1 MVAKFT
7 AFVFLVLLSTYVTL
21 EKKLH
26 LNNHKCLNKRMFV
39 LFMYLKN
46 IVNIKI

>member
-26 LNNHKCLNKRMFV
+26 LNNHKNVRIIYVFKK
-39 LFMYLKN
+39 Y
-46 IVNIKI
+46 I